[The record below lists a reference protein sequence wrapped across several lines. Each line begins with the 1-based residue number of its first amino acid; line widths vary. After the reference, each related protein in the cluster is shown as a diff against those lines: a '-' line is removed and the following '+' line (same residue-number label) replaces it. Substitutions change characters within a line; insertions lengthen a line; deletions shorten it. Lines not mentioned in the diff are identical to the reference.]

1 MKKKKKKMELVRVK
15 SGPAQG
21 RLVRT
26 SRVVPSDEQNAR
38 NANSTHSLLRSLHQ
52 DNLLIRRKLKEIE
65 TRLERV
71 SFNDNNNN
79 SQQLVI
85 NPEFDNNNMS
95 TSTMTMTAS
104 PSRPRLDS
112 ASFNLAESTSPARKL
127 TKMKRPKTAGPVR
140 ARPFVPP
147 HPVLA
152 LPEPTAASNL
162 LDQIRERY
170 IATNGGLIVDSR
182 PKRRN
187 ISSASSSLNFDRIID
202 NLNQYIYIF
211 LI

>member
-1 MKKKKKKMELVRVK
+1 MNMELVRVK

-26 SRVVPSDEQNAR
+26 SRVVPSEEQNAR
-38 NANSTHSLLRSLHQ
+38 NTNSTHSLLRSLHQ

-71 SFNDNNNN
+71 SFNDNNN

-85 NPEFDNNNMS
+85 NPEFDNNNN
-95 TSTMTMTAS
+95 TSTMMMTTS

-112 ASFNLAESTSPARKL
+112 ASFSLVESPSRKL
-127 TKMKRPKTAGPVR
+127 TKMKRPKTAGPIR
-140 ARPFVPP
+140 AARPFVPP

-202 NLNQYIYIF
+202 NLNQYF
-211 LI
+211 FFV